1 MVSKRVGVIL
11 NGVTGRMGT
20 NQHLER
26 SIVAIIKQGGVSLSS
41 GDFVVP
47 DPILIGRN
55 RGKLQALAAKYG
67 IERIG
72 TDLDAALLNPDD
84 HVYFDAA
91 TTPMR
96 PENLRKAIRAGKHI
110 YCEKPSAETLAEAV
124 EIYTLAEKQGVK
136 HGVVQDKLFLP
147 GLLKVKR
154 LVDQGFFGRVLSVR
168 INFGYWVFT
177 GQDVAAQRPSWNYQ
191 KALGGGIIKDMM
203 CHWQYILKRLFGE
216 IRSVS
221 CLGAVHIPERQDERG
236 EIYAADADDAF
247 YATVEMKSG
256 AIAQITAD
264 WCTRVHRRDLVTFQV
279 DGTQGSAVAGL
290 SDCWLQ
296 PHSSTPRPTWNPDQ
310 VLLHDFY
317 ADWQKMPDID
327 HFDNGFKVQ
336 WEMFLRYIAEDGLF
350 PYDLRAGAE
359 AVQLAELAYQSWQER
374 RFIDIPSLEV

>member
-55 RGKLQALAAKYG
+55 RGKLEALAAKYG

-374 RFIDIPSLEV
+374 RFIDIPSFEV